1 MTFFETTA
9 QQNKLATIGREMM
22 NFSEYYGNLSK
33 LTDDQ
38 LRTLNDLSH
47 VGHMLTR
54 FGTTFGVT
62 VADFTD
68 QDRKLIVD
76 FINNKLNVQ

>member
-22 NFSEYYGNLSK
+22 DFSEYYGNLSK

-38 LRTLNDLSH
+38 LRTLNELSH